1 MKRYC
6 VVNCKPGIGLQ
17 PKQEKIIKNIY
28 YGNVQNGYEK
38 GDVFDANATIDQ
50 IQYYLKQYDDSHV
63 SPESKIINF
72 TVTLPDSPKFNTVY
86 NNIVNWDQDI
96 TNIDK
101 YSAIR
106 IIAGDAKMSA
116 SFRISGDF
124 LVLTAFEDT
133 KNNCR
138 TISISILDIT
148 DNITK
153 NTETI
158 IYNNN
163 WNTL

>member
-1 MKRYC
+1 MKRHC

-38 GDVFDANATIDQ
+38 GDIFDANATVDQ

-63 SPESKIINF
+63 SPESKIITF
-72 TVTLPDSPKFNTVY
+72 TVTLPDSPKNNTVY
-86 NNIVNWDQDI
+86 KNIVDWDQDI

-106 IIAGDAKMSA
+106 IIVGDIKMSA
-116 SFRISGDF
+116 NFRVSGDF

-133 KNNCR
+133 KLGS
-138 TISISILDIT
+138 TTTSITILDRT
-148 DNITK
+148 DNTNK

>member
-1 MKRYC
+1 MKRHC

-38 GDVFDANATIDQ
+38 GDIFDANATIDQ
-50 IQYYLKQYDDSHV
+50 IQYYLKQYDDSHI
-63 SPESKIINF
+63 SPESKIITF

-86 NNIVNWDQDI
+86 NNIVDWDQDI

-106 IIAGDAKMSA
+106 IIDGNTKMSA
-116 SFRISGDF
+116 SFIISGDS
-124 LVLTAFEDT
+124 LVLTAFEDV
-133 KNNCR
+133 KNSSK
-138 TISISILDIT
+138 TISIVVLDIN
-148 DNITK
+148 DSINK
-153 NTETI
+153 NTETVV
-158 IYNNN
+158 YNNN